1 MARQPIEEPVSYI
14 AEDKACG
21 FVLAGGR
28 SSRMGRDKALVELQ
42 GCPLLEIALA
52 TLWAAGLPARITGRR
67 APFAGIDPAIPDP
80 ISNQLPESIPDLI
93 PESGPLGGI
102 HAALSASTARWNL
115 FLPVD
120 MPLMPPSLLRYLLD
134 RAELTAAPVT
144 AVLLNGRLEPLPV
157 VLDRAVLPHL
167 VGLLARGQRACRI
180 AWQSIPG
187 LLGAEL
193 DAPAV
198 ETLRALGYCGDPH
211 GLPPV
216 HWFQSA
222 NTPADLALLHRLT
235 GHIPDRR
242 STHLL

>member
-1 MARQPIEEPVSYI
+1 MASLPAEEALSGI
-14 AEDKACG
+14 AEDAACG

-42 GCPLLEIALA
+42 GRPLLEIALA
-52 TLWAAGLPARITGRR
+52 TLRAAGLPARIAGRR
-67 APFAGIDPAIPDP
+67 TPFAGPNPVIP
-80 ISNQLPESIPDLI
+80 NQLPEPIPDLI

-120 MPLMPPSLLRYLLD
+120 MPLMPPSLLRCLLD

-144 AVLLNGRLEPLPV
+144 VVLLNGRLEPLPV
-157 VLDRAVLPHL
+157 VLDRAILPHL
-167 VGLLARGQRACRI
+167 AALLARGQRACRT
-180 AWQSIPG
+180 AWQSIPESF
-187 LLGAEL
+187 GAAL
-193 DAPAV
+193 NAPAV
-198 ETLRALGYCGDPH
+198 ETLRALGHCGDSR

-222 NTPADLALLHRLT
+222 NTPADLAFLHRLT
-235 GHIPDRR
+235 DRISDR
-242 STHLL
+242 GSAHVL

>member
-1 MARQPIEEPVSYI
+1 MAHQLIEEPVSSI
-14 AEDKACG
+14 AEEKACG

-28 SSRMGRDKALVELQ
+28 SSRMGRDKALVKLQ
-42 GCPLLEIALA
+42 GRPLLEIALA
-52 TLWAAGLPARITGRR
+52 TLRAAGLPARIAGRR
-67 APFAGIDPAIPDP
+67 TPFAGFDPAIPD
-80 ISNQLPESIPDLI
+80 QIPDLI

-120 MPLMPPSLLRYLLD
+120 MPLMPQSLLRYLLN

-157 VLDRAVLPHL
+157 VLDRKIFPHL
-167 VGLLARGQRACRI
+167 AGLLAAGQRTCRI
-180 AWQSIPG
+180 AWQSIPE
-187 LLGAEL
+187 LLGANL

-198 ETLRALGYCGDPH
+198 ETLRALGHCSDCR

-235 GHIPDRR
+235 ERIPDRH
-242 STHLL
+242 SVPVL

>member
-1 MARQPIEEPVSYI
+1 MARQPTEVASPEI
-14 AEDKACG
+14 AEETACG

-28 SSRMGRDKALVELQ
+28 SSRMGTDKALVQ
-42 GCPLLEIALA
+42 FHGRPLLEIALA
-52 TLWAAGLPARITGRR
+52 TLQAAGLPARIAGRR
-67 APFAGIDPAIPDP
+67 TPLSSLNPAIPD
-80 ISNQLPESIPDLI
+80 QIPDVI

-120 MPLMPPSLLRYLLD
+120 MPLMPASLLRALLD
-134 RAELTAAPVT
+134 RATLTAAPIT
-144 AVLLNGRLEPLPV
+144 ALRLNGRLEPLPV
-157 VLDRAVLPHL
+157 VLDRAILPHL
-167 VGLLARGQRACRI
+167 AGLLTQGQRACRI
-180 AWQSIPG
+180 AWQSIPESF
-187 LLGAEL
+187 GAAL

-198 ETLRALGYCGDPH
+198 ETLRAICHCVDPH

-235 GHIPDRR
+235 TRAPAP
-242 STHLL
+242 TP